1 MLEVTMVSKSLEEV
15 EQIKKLKARYFR
27 LMDMK
32 LWEEW
37 GEVFTEDATVHVIT
51 TADLEVFWEGR
62 QQIVTNNSSSLNNVT
77 TVHQGHMPEIEMT
90 SEATA
95 TGIWAMSDYLVF
107 PNGTLNGYGH
117 YHEEYVKEN
126 GQWKIKS
133 LLLTRLREEWRPMDD
148 IASM

>member
-1 MLEVTMVSKSLEEV
+1 MVSKSLEEI

-37 GEVFTEDATVHVIT
+37 AEVFTEDATVHVIT
-51 TADLEVFWEGR
+51 AQLEIFWEGR
-62 QQIVTNNSSSLNNVT
+62 QQIVTNNSSSLNNAT
-77 TVHQGHMPEIEMT
+77 TVHQGHTPEIEMT
-90 SEATA
+90 SESTA

-107 PNGTLNGYGH
+107 PSGTLNGYGH
-117 YHEEYVKEN
+117 YQEEYVKED

-133 LLLTRLREEWRPMDD
+133 LLLTRLREEWRPKND

>member
-1 MLEVTMVSKSLEEV
+1 MVSKSLEEI

-37 GEVFTEDATVHVIT
+37 GKVFTEDATVRVIT
-51 TADLEVFWEGR
+51 EQYEVFWEGR
-62 QQIVTNNSSSLNNVT
+62 QQIVTTNSLSLNNVT

-107 PNGTLNGYGH
+107 PSGALNGYGH
-117 YHEEYVKEN
+117 YREEYVKED
-126 GQWKIKS
+126 GQWKIKR
-133 LLLTRLREEWRPMDD
+133 LLLTRLREEWRPKE
-148 IASM
+148 

>member
-1 MLEVTMVSKSLEEV
+1 MVSKSLEEI

-37 GEVFTEDATVHVIT
+37 GKVFTEDATVHVIT
-51 TADLEVFWEGR
+51 MADLEVFWEGR

-90 SEATA
+90 SETTA

-107 PNGTLNGYGH
+107 PNGILNGAGH
-117 YHEEYVKEN
+117 YHEEYVKED

-133 LLLTRLREEWRPMDD
+133 LLLTRLREEWQ
-148 IASM
+148 SKE

>member
-1 MLEVTMVSKSLEEV
+1 MVSKSLEEI

-62 QQIVTNNSSSLNNVT
+62 QQIVTNNSATLNDVI
-77 TVHQGHMPEIEMT
+77 TVHHGHMPEIEMT

-95 TGIWAMSDYLVF
+95 TGIWAMFDYLVF

-117 YHEEYVKEN
+117 YQEEYVKED

-133 LLLTRLREEWRPMDD
+133 LLLTRLREEWRPKND